1 MKKKLEKRE
10 VEKLKIHRETL
21 RALTEDS
28 LRAVEGAANT
38 QNRSCILSC
47 PTFC

>member
-21 RALTEDS
+21 RSLTEES
-28 LRAVEGAANT
+28 LRAVEGAAGSH
-38 QNRSCILSC
+38 NRSCILSC